1 MGLLLQSTTIASRL
15 WLFFSQTSILEQV
28 ILVFALPL
36 LWYLASSARSFINHE
51 GQNVPV
57 VGKGAAIVLPIW
69 RARLRYIST
78 GVDMIHQGYRKYT
91 DTIFQIP
98 TVNQNLLVLPTKY
111 VNELKSLPETTL
123 SSSQAVAD
131 YFLGSYT
138 TLQIHLFGHI
148 VWDVTRG
155 QLTQNLGNHVGPLV
169 DESEYG
175 FAQELPACEDW
186 TAVTVHSTF
195 LQIVGRTSARIFVG
209 KELGRNA
216 LWLETS
222 IDFARCIFLGSG
234 MLKVTPAVIRPIV
247 APFSPYMWRIRRHH
261 RNARK
266 LLIPEILR
274 RREQAAAT
282 ADWKAKKPN
291 DMIQWLEDASEGADA
306 KPERIVDRQLGMSF
320 AAIHTTTNHL
330 ANVIYDLAARWNE
343 YGPELRA
350 EVEEVLMET
359 DGQWKKTTL
368 TKLSKMDSFMKESQ
382 RLNPPSA
389 LSFNRKLQTSYTI
402 PSSSPPYTLAKDSYI
417 AVAAGPISSSESVYE
432 SPAMFDGF
440 RFHRMRTASGGSAQS
455 HQFVTTGLESMTF
468 GHGRFACPG
477 RFFASNESKIILALL
492 LLKYDVR
499 FEDAEKGGPIEKDA
513 ETTRPKNL
521 IFADACFPNPKVQV
535 LFKRRV
541 T

>member
-1 MGLLLQSTTIASRL
+1 MGLLVQSTSIASRL

-28 ILVFALPL
+28 ILIFALPL
-36 LWYLASSARSFINHE
+36 SWYLASSARSFINHD
-51 GQNVPV
+51 GQNAPV
-57 VGKGAAIVLPIW
+57 VGKGAAVLLPIW
-69 RARLRYIST
+69 RARLRYITT
-78 GVDMIHQGYRKYT
+78 GVDIIHQGYRKYT

-138 TLQIHLFGHI
+138 TLQIHLFGHV

-175 FAQELPACEDW
+175 YAQEMPVCEDW
-186 TAVTVHSTF
+186 TPVTVHSTF

-209 KELGRNA
+209 KELSRDA

-234 MLKVTPAVIRPIV
+234 VLKVTPAVIRPIV
-247 APFSPYMWRIRRHH
+247 ALFSPYIWRIRRHH

-274 RREQAAAT
+274 RREKAAVR

-291 DMIQWLEDASEGADA
+291 DMIQWLDDASEGADA
-306 KPERIVDRQLGMSF
+306 TPERIVDRQLGMSF

-330 ANVIYDLAARWNE
+330 ANVIYDLAARWDE
-343 YGPELRA
+343 YGSELCA
-350 EVEEVLMET
+350 EVENVLAET

-368 TKLSKMDSFMKESQ
+368 TRLSKMDSFMKESQ

-402 PSSSPPYTLAKDSYI
+402 PSSNPHYTLAKNSYI
-417 AVAAGPISSSESVYE
+417 AVAAGPISMSESVYE

-440 RFHRMRTASGGSAQS
+440 RFHRMRTAPGGSAQS

-492 LLKYDVR
+492 LLKYEVR
-499 FEDAEKGGPIEKDA
+499 FEDAEKGGPSERDA

-521 IFADACFPNPKVQV
+521 IFADACFPNPTVQV
-535 LFKRRV
+535 LFKRRA

>member
-1 MGLLLQSTTIASRL
+1 MGLLVQSTSIASRL
-15 WLFFSQTSILEQV
+15 WLFFSQTSILEQL
-28 ILVFALPL
+28 ILIFALPL
-36 LWYLASSARSFINHE
+36 SWYLASSARSFIDQD
-51 GQNVPV
+51 GQKVPV
-57 VGKGAAIVLPIW
+57 VGNGAAILLPIW
-69 RARLRYIST
+69 RARLRYITT
-78 GVDMIHQGYRKYT
+78 GVDLIHQGYRKYT

-123 SSSQAVAD
+123 SSSHAVAD
-131 YFLGSYT
+131 
-138 TLQIHLFGHI
+138 
-148 VWDVTRG
+148 
-155 QLTQNLGNHVGPLV
+155 
-169 DESEYG
+169 
-175 FAQELPACEDW
+175 
-186 TAVTVHSTF
+186 
-195 LQIVGRTSARIFVG
+195 IVGRTSARIFVG
-209 KELGRNA
+209 KELSRDA

-234 MLKVTPAVIRPIV
+234 VLKVIPAVIRPIV
-247 APFSPYMWRIRRHH
+247 ALSSPYMWRIRRHH

-274 RREQAAAT
+274 RREQAAVT

-306 KPERIVDRQLGMSF
+306 TPERIVDRQLGMSF

-330 ANVIYDLAARWNE
+330 ANVIFDLAARWDE
-343 YGPELRA
+343 YGSELRA
-350 EVEEVLMET
+350 EVEDVLAET
-359 DGQWKKTTL
+359 NGQWKKTTL
-368 TKLSKMDSFMKESQ
+368 TRLSKMDSFMKESQ

-389 LSFNRKLQTSYTI
+389 CTLCGSFCCLGQKLSLSVSFNRKLQTSYTI
-402 PSSSPPYTLAKDSYI
+402 PSSSPPYTLAKNSYI
-417 AVAAGPISSSESVYE
+417 AVAAGPISMSESLYE

-440 RFHRMRTASGGSAQS
+440 RFHRMRTAPGGSAQS

-492 LLKYDVR
+492 LLKYEVR
-499 FEDAEKGGPIEKDA
+499 FEDAEKGGPSERDA

-521 IFADACFPNPKVQV
+521 IFADACFPNPHVQV
-535 LFKRRV
+535 LFKRRA

>member
-1 MGLLLQSTTIASRL
+1 MGLLLQSSSAAKEIWHL
-15 WLFFSQTSILEQV
+15 FSQTSILEQV
-28 ILVFALPL
+28 TLVLALPS
-36 LWYLASSARSFINHE
+36 LWYLASSAARYINH
-51 GQNVPV
+51 GCQNVPV
-57 VGKGAAIVLPIW
+57 VGKGTAIVLPTW
-69 RARLRYIST
+69 RARLQYIT
-78 GVDMIHQGYRKYT
+78 HGVEMIHQGYRKYT

-111 VNELKSLPETTL
+111 VNELKSLPETTM
-123 SSSQAVAD
+123 SSSHAVAD

-155 QLTQNLGNHVGPLV
+155 QLTQNLGNHVEPLV
-169 DESEYG
+169 EESEYG
-175 FAQELPACEDW
+175 YTREMPAYW
-186 TAVTVHSTF
+186 TLVTVHSTF

-209 KELGRNA
+209 KELARNA

-234 MLKVTPAVIRPIV
+234 ILKVVPAVIRPI
-247 APFSPYMWRIRRHH
+247 AALFSPYMWRIRRHH

-266 LLIPEILR
+266 VLIPEILR
-274 RREQAAAT
+274 RRQQAAAT
-282 ADWKAKKPN
+282 ADWKANKPN
-291 DMIQWLEDASEGADA
+291 DMIQWLEDASDGLDA

-330 ANVIYDLAARWNE
+330 ANVIYDLAARWDE

-350 EVEEVLMET
+350 EVEEVLAET

-440 RFHRMRTASGGSAQS
+440 RFHRMRTGPGGSAQS

-468 GHGRFACPG
+468 GHGKFACPG

-492 LLKYDVR
+492 LMKYEIR
-499 FEDAEKGGPIEKDA
+499 FEGQEKGA
-513 ETTRPKNL
+513 EMTRPKNM
-521 IFADACFPNPKVQV
+521 IFADACFPDPNVKV
-535 LFKRRV
+535 LFKRRAV
-541 T
+541 

>member
-1 MGLLLQSTTIASRL
+1 MGLLVRSTTIAREL
-15 WLFFSQTSILEQV
+15 WHDFSWTSILEQV
-28 ILVFALPL
+28 ARIFALSS
-36 LWYLASSARSFINHE
+36 LWYIASSTRTFSNHCRP
-51 GQNVPV
+51 NVPIM
-57 VGKGAAIVLPIW
+57 GNGAAIVLPTW
-69 RARLRYIST
+69 RARLQYIT
-78 GVDMIHQGYRKYT
+78 HGVEMIHQGYRKYT
-91 DTIFQIP
+91 NTIFQIP

-111 VNELKSLPETTL
+111 VDELKSLPEKTM

-155 QLTQNLGNHVGPLV
+155 QLTQNLGNHVEPLV
-169 DESEYG
+169 DESDYG
-175 FAQELPACEDW
+175 FSEEMPACQDW
-186 TAVTVHSTF
+186 TAVAVHATF

-209 KELGRNA
+209 KELGRNT

-234 MLKVTPAVIRPIV
+234 ILKVVPAIIRPI
-247 APFSPYMWRIRRHH
+247 AALFSPYMWRIRRHH

-266 LLIPEILR
+266 LLIPEIIR
-274 RREQAAAT
+274 RREQAAVT
-282 ADWKAKKPN
+282 PDWKTKKPN
-291 DMIQWLEDASEGADA
+291 DMIQWLQDASEGADA
-306 KPERIVDRQLGMSF
+306 MPERIVDRQLGMSF

-330 ANVIYDLAARWNE
+330 ANVIYDLAARWDE

-350 EVEEVLMET
+350 EVEETLAET
-359 DGQWKKTTL
+359 DGHWKKTTL

-402 PSSSPPYTLAKDSYI
+402 PSSNPPYTLAKDSYI

-468 GHGRFACPG
+468 GHGKYACPG

-492 LLKYDVR
+492 LLRYEVR
-499 FEDAEKGGPIEKDA
+499 FEDVEKGGPTAKGA
-513 ETTRPKNL
+513 EATRPKNK
-521 IFADACFPNPKVQV
+521 IFADACFPDPNVKV
-535 LFKRRV
+535 LFKQRAG
-541 T
+541 

>member
-1 MGLLLQSTTIASRL
+1 MGLLVESTTIAKEL
-15 WLFFSQTSILEQV
+15 WLLFSRTSIIEQV
-28 ILVFALPL
+28 ILIFALPS
-36 LWYLASSARSFINHE
+36 LWYLASSAKGLLNHE
-51 GQNVPV
+51 RQNVPV
-57 VGKGAAIVLPIW
+57 VGKGAAIVMPVW
-69 RARLRYIST
+69 RARLRYIT
-78 GVDMIHQGYRKYT
+78 QGVDMIHKGYHKYT

-111 VNELKSLPETTL
+111 VNELKSLPETTM

-138 TLQIHLFGHI
+138 TLQIHLFGHV

-155 QLTQNLGNHVGPLV
+155 QLTQNLGNHVGPLI
-169 DESEYG
+169 DESEFG

-186 TAVTVHSTF
+186 TPITVHSTF

-234 MLKVTPAVIRPIV
+234 ILKVIPTVIRPI
-247 APFSPYMWRIRRHH
+247 AALFSPYIWRIRRHH
-261 RNARK
+261 RNAKK

-274 RREQAAAT
+274 RREQAAVT
-282 ADWKAKKPN
+282 PDWKAKKPN
-291 DMIQWLEDASEGADA
+291 DMIQWLEDASEGSDA
-306 KPERIVDRQLGMSF
+306 RPERIVDRQLGMSF

-330 ANVIYDLAARWNE
+330 ANVIYDLAARWDE

-350 EVEEVLMET
+350 EVEGVLAET
-359 DGQWKKTTL
+359 EYQWKKTTL

-402 PSSSPPYTLAKDSYI
+402 PSSSPPQTLPKDSYI
-417 AVAAGPISSSESVYE
+417 AVAAGAISSSESVYE
-432 SPAMFDGF
+432 SPGTFDGF
-440 RFHRMRTASGGSAQS
+440 RFHRMRTGPGGSAQS

-492 LLKYDVR
+492 LLKYEVR
-499 FEDAEKGGPIEKDA
+499 FEDAEHGGPSEKGA
-513 ETTRPKNL
+513 EVTRPKNM
-521 IFADACFPNPKVQV
+521 IFADACFPDPDVKV
-535 LFKRRV
+535 LFKRRA